1 MDAAPSDRPSD
12 ASQVERAYREIKA
25 GIVDGR
31 YRPGAPLS
39 EVMLAKAHNMSRTP
53 VRESL
58 TRLWQEHYL
67 DRVAGHGYFVARVT
81 VQLIHETFDVRR
93 VLEGAA
99 AAWAAERAT
108 EEEIAQLR
116 HLASL
121 AACGRRRSSRHTRRR
136 ARGVP
141 RRRSR
146 QRQVPSRYRLRR
158 AQHARDGA
166 HRSLPCESRSIHV
179 ARRALWSVP
188 TRRHRSSPRHCRSHR
203 APRFSGGAGSHG
215 RAPRLRQPPDEGS
228 APSRATDARWRSVR
242 SGTQVAL
249 QFGCQPARDAHRRKL
264 RHFRAPRRTA
274 FKFRKAGFSVSERSS
289 SHVTSGGTKTCGG
302 NGRRNVAAIG
312 IREETPS

>member
-67 DRVAGHGYFVARVT
+67 DRVAGHGFFVARVT

-99 AAWAAERAT
+99 AAWAAARAT

-121 AACGRRRSSRHTRRR
+121 PYACTLVRSNKVLPKLTSPLSKPSSAAIQRRRGLAWKSTS
-136 ARGVP
+136 
-141 RRRSR
+141 
-146 QRQVPSRYRLRR
+146 
-158 AQHARDGA
+158 
-166 HRSLPCESRSIHV
+166 
-179 ARRALWSVP
+179 
-188 TRRHRSSPRHCRSHR
+188 
-203 APRFSGGAGSHG
+203 
-215 RAPRLRQPPDEGS
+215 
-228 APSRATDARWRSVR
+228 
-242 SGTQVAL
+242 
-249 QFGCQPARDAHRRKL
+249 
-264 RHFRAPRRTA
+264 TA
-274 FKFRKAGFSVSERSS
+274 
-289 SHVTSGGTKTCGG
+289 
-302 NGRRNVAAIG
+302 AAA
-312 IREETPS
+312 